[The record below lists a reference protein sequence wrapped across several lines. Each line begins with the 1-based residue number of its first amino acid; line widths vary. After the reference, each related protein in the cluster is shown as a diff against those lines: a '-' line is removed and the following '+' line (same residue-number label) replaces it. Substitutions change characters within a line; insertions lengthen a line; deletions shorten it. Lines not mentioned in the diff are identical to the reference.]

1 MSTPFRTKLRME
13 ECSQEYWEFVRLL
26 RMNAAVKDGFVEDAK
41 ISAEDQIQYMKNH
54 ALAYRVCLYDQV
66 PCGYIGVVEND
77 LRICVSPEFWG
88 KGVGSFMIEQTK
100 DIWPNPQVK
109 IKFSNIAS
117 INLFKKNGFTEK
129 FVILEKNDGSNA

>member
-1 MSTPFRTKLRME
+1 MSTPLKTKLRME

-100 DIWPNPQVK
+100 DIWPTPQVK
-109 IKFSNIAS
+109 IKISNIAS
-117 INLFKKNGFTEK
+117 INLFKKNGFTET